1 MDPFDASAAGGNA
14 APGHQSSGTGAPRAV
29 SGTHLLVCIAGPDLH
44 KRILVGATPVQLGT
58 SADCAVLSDDPE
70 VVGAFARIRLDGQQ
84 VRIDALG
91 TLPLYI
97 DGHSAST
104 VVARGRQQ
112 VRIGRSLW
120 EVHIT
125 ATPVSVFDFV
135 NRMGDHLSNAAG
147 IEKPGEWSA
156 REMFADVT
164 KKHEDSEIEAN
175 FTVGTALTTPQLG
188 EIDSRWPRP
197 WVFVRVCILSLV
209 LYWGFLFAW
218 DRFHNVN
225 LIPGLIMIGSVAIPL
240 SLLLFFFE
248 VNVPRNVSLYQVIRL
263 LFTGGLVSIIVSLFL
278 FDMTESLSNWL
289 GAASAGIVE
298 ETGKVLTLLL
308 VVRDKRFRWTLNGL
322 LLGATV
328 GAGFAIFESAGYAL
342 RAALGPGGDVAM
354 RDTIMS
360 RGVLT
365 LLGGHVLWTGL
376 TGAALWRVREDKPFD
391 RAMFGDVRFLRVLGV
406 TMVLHM
412 LWNADFA
419 LPIVGYYGKFLVLGA
434 ATWLLVLGM
443 IQSGLRQVREAQAQE
458 AIRRSGQMEAQVI
471 PISAAMGGA
480 HSGGAIA

>member
-1 MDPFDASAAGGNA
+1 MDSFERPPHGSSPSGGPQASAD
-14 APGHQSSGTGAPRAV
+14 PSHTVTGR
-29 SGTHLLVCIAGPDLH
+29 HLLVCIAGPDLH
-44 KRILVGATPVQLGT
+44 KRILVGSAAVQLGT

-70 VVGAFARIRLDGQQ
+70 VVGAFARIRLENNQ

-97 DGHSAST
+97 DGHSSST
-104 VVARGRQQ
+104 VLARARQQ

-120 EVHIT
+120 EVHI
-125 ATPVSVFDFV
+125 ATQPVSVFDFV
-135 NRMGDHLSNAAG
+135 SRMGDHLSNAAG
-147 IEKPGEWSA
+147 IEKPAEWNA
-156 REMFADVT
+156 GEMFADVT
-164 KKHEDSEIEAN
+164 KKHDDSEIEAN

-188 EIDSRWPRP
+188 EIDSRWPKP
-197 WVFVRVCILSLV
+197 WLFVRVCLLSLA

-225 LIPGLIMIGSVAIPL
+225 LIPGLIMIGSVAIPV
-240 SLLLFFFE
+240 SLLIFFFE
-248 VNVPRNVSLYQVIRL
+248 VNVPRNISLYQVIRL
-263 LFTGGLVSIIVSLFL
+263 LLTGGLVSIVISLFL
-278 FDMTESLSNWL
+278 FDWTEGLSNWL

-308 VVRDKRFRWTLNGL
+308 VVREKRFRWTLNGL

-354 RDTIMS
+354 RDTILN

-376 TGAALWRVREDKPFD
+376 TGAALWRVRDNRPFD
-391 RAMFGDVRFLRVLGV
+391 RSMFGDPRFLRVLGV
-406 TMVLHM
+406 CMLLHM
-412 LWNADFA
+412 TWNADFA
-419 LPIVGYYGKFLVLGA
+419 LPIVGYYGKFMVLGA

-443 IQSGLRQVREAQAQE
+443 IQSGLKQVREAQAEE
-458 AIRRSGQMEAQVI
+458 AIRRSGQMEATVI
-471 PISAAMGGA
+471 PISSASAR
-480 HSGGAIA
+480 